1 VSGDLRATPLG
12 ELPRIGRAVVTLG
25 VFDGVHHGH
34 RAILAAARD
43 LAAAEGVPAVAVV
56 FDPPPDEVLRPGLRV
71 PRLAPLAVNLA
82 RIEASGVEAAV
93 PVRFDDAVRQLS
105 AEAFLDELA
114 PTIELAGL
122 TMSSRSAFGRDRGGT
137 AELMRQLGSERG
149 FGVTVVEPVE
159 VAGAIV
165 SSTRIRAAIASG
177 DVEGARELGVAPYL
191 EGTVVGGDR
200 RGHDLGFPT
209 ANLRFGYLPAMP
221 SLGVYAGRVTAAR
234 GVTADH
240 PALVSIGT
248 RPTFHHDANVE
259 VEVHLLDFDGDL
271 YGVRLGVELLARL
284 RDERRFPD
292 ADALV
297 AQMRR
302 DDLAARSVLGVS

>member
-1 VSGDLRATPLG
+1 MSGDVRATPLSD
-12 ELPRIGRAVVTLG
+12 LPRIGRAVVTLG
-25 VFDGVHHGH
+25 VFDGVHRGH

-82 RIEASGVEAAV
+82 RIEASGVEVAV

-114 PTIELAGL
+114 PAIELAGL

-137 AELMRQLGSERG
+137 AELMRQLGSVHG

-159 VAGAIV
+159 VDGATV

-177 DVEGARELGVAPYL
+177 DVEEACELGVAPYL
-191 EGTVVGGDR
+191 EGIVVGGDR

-209 ANLRFGYLPAMP
+209 ANLRFDYLPAMP

-234 GVTADH
+234 GVTAGH

-248 RPTFHHDANVE
+248 RPTFHDDANLE

-271 YGVRLGVELLARL
+271 YGGRLGVELLARL

>member
-1 VSGDLRATPLG
+1 VSSGVRTRRLGD
-12 ELPRIGRAVVTLG
+12 LPRIGRAVVTLG
-25 VFDGVHHGH
+25 VFDGVHRGH

-43 LAAAEGVPAVAVV
+43 LAAEEGVPAVALV
-56 FDPPPDEVLRPGLRV
+56 FDPPPDEVLRPGSRV

-82 RIEASGVEAAV
+82 RIEATGVAAV
-93 PVRFDDAVRQLS
+93 PVRFDDAVRELS
-105 AEAFLDELA
+105 ADVFLDALA
-114 PTIELAGL
+114 PAIELGGL

-137 AELMRQLGSERG
+137 AGRMRELGSERG

-159 VAGAIV
+159 VAGAPV

-177 DVEGARELGVAPYL
+177 DVEGALELGVAPYL
-191 EGTVVGGDR
+191 EGIVVVGDR
-200 RGHDLGFPT
+200 RGRELGFPT
-209 ANLRFGYLPAMP
+209 ANLRIEYEPAMP
-221 SLGVYAGRVTAAR
+221 AIGIYAGRLTQAGSLVTA
-234 GVTADH
+234 GH
-240 PALVSIGT
+240 PALISIGT
-248 RPTFHHDANVE
+248 RPTFHDDATVLA
-259 VEVHLLDFDGDL
+259 EVHLLDFDGDL

-284 RDERRFPD
+284 RDEQRFPD